1 MGKLKNY
8 AQDWLEY
15 TGYSLGYSIAFLP
28 DLSDFDT
35 VKLNQIDAQ
44 EYFDKPKH
52 KQTKGNNIRT
62 KN

>member
-8 AQDWLEY
+8 AQDWLEH
-15 TGYSLGYSIAFLP
+15 TGYSLGYSISFLP

-44 EYFDKPKH
+44 QYSV
-52 KQTKGNNIRT
+52 T
-62 KN
+62 KNLRKGKVKNDNRS